1 MVKVAIFARFG
12 RVDSDCLQEKGGP
25 FQQGWQTI
33 VVFEERRLYCRD
45 VARVLLV
52 IMAKIEMGSE
62 LSEWNERVE

>member
-52 IMAKIEMGSE
+52 RVLLVIMANIEMVSK
-62 LSEWNERVE
+62 LSE